1 MGNQILL
8 LGCCRNWKYGGN
20 LGEIFSSFFVIS
32 RTVKDNSCVHGFVVR
47 LAVFKKNLIPISI
60 TLGEIIR
67 KREKKME

>member
-47 LAVFKKNLIPISI
+47 LAVF
-60 TLGEIIR
+60 
-67 KREKKME
+67 